1 MHIRKFLSI
10 FLIGLVFA
18 IAGCNSNST
27 SGISDAERGSDIDGD
42 GIGDEHDGDI
52 DGDDI
57 PNGNDDD
64 IDGDGIL
71 NKDDTDDDGDGTPD
85 ATDPTPEGPGDNSPS
100 KKNCEDN
107 GSTWDDVSN
116 QCAPIVGDSRIDV
129 CINSGGIWEFSQC
142 TEEDAREVANPC
154 TSAKIF
160 PANDDYHTG
169 DKNARIKWELQPD
182 RCELSSGQN
191 ATIQVTAY
199 HRGAEP
205 TTRYSGN
212 VEVGQEYAGIN
223 IPHNCKWPEN
233 HPEGG
238 KKKIEY
244 DFSQI
249 GTALGDT
256 AGVAAGRYKQTIP
269 HPHGENVEGCNSPP
283 ISDGPAPFCN
293 LENLKNPR
301 TTYDSLKSEMDVSI
315 SGTAG
320 SGKPF
325 RIHYNLKPKG
335 CRFSADEDP
344 LPITWEV
351 DVYHFDTLTRFHQ
364 FKFEKLIDKGTGYF
378 DSPPLTVCPKVD
390 GESVL
395 VDFDVTGYVPD
406 KGCIERAVQNCSRDN
421 FYLEEQSAS
430 SNCD

>member
-1 MHIRKFLSI
+1 MHVRKFLSI

-18 IAGCNSNST
+18 IAGCNNHST
-27 SGISDAERGSDIDGD
+27 SGISDAERGPDIDGD
-42 GIGDEHDGDI
+42 GIVNEHDGDI
-52 DGDDI
+52 DGDGI
-57 PNGNDDD
+57 PNENDDD

-71 NKDDTDDDGDGTPD
+71 NKDDTDDDGDGTDD
-85 ATDPTPEGPGDNSPS
+85 ANDKTAEGPGDNSQS

-107 GSTWDDVSN
+107 GGTWNDVSN
-116 QCAPIVGDSRIDV
+116 QCDWIVANPKLEI
-129 CINSGGIWEFSQC
+129 CINSGGIWKDDLC
-142 TEEDAREVANPC
+142 TEEDAQEVANPC

-205 TTRYSGN
+205 TTRYSGK
-212 VEVGQEYAGIN
+212 VKVGQEYAGIN

-238 KKKIEY
+238 KKKIDY

-283 ISDGPAPFCN
+283 IRCSKGGW
-293 LENLKNPR
+293 KV
-301 TTYDSLKSEMDVSI
+301 TYPTCG
-315 SGTAG
+315 GT
-320 SGKPF
+320 
-325 RIHYNLKPKG
+325 
-335 CRFSADEDP
+335 E
-344 LPITWEV
+344 
-351 DVYHFDTLTRFHQ
+351 
-364 FKFEKLIDKGTGYF
+364 
-378 DSPPLTVCPKVD
+378 DSPCGEGRDGFAYEAKVECTDPGYIAANELVTIQQLKKNKPYKEQIFSNKWMKIGTSPGGTIQLELSCSSVPPNPKKVEGINKFYWRAHLEVVKD
-390 GESVL
+390 GES
-395 VDFDVTGYVPD
+395 FPIGTNQDVWLQCTISDG
-406 KGCIERAVQNCSRDN
+406 
-421 FYLEEQSAS
+421 
-430 SNCD
+430 